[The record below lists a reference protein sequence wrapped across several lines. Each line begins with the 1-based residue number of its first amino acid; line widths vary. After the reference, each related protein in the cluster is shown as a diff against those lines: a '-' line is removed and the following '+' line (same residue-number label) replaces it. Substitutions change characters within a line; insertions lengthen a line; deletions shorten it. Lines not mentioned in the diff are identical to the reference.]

1 MHPSESRAARILVA
15 DDQSDIRDALRLLLK
30 SEGYQVDTVASPAEA
45 LAAVATDAFD
55 LALIDLNYA
64 RDTTSGQE
72 GLELLQRLH
81 EHQPVLP
88 VVALT
93 GWGTVDVAVESVR
106 RGACDFLTKPW
117 DNPRLLATIR
127 AHLPGAA
134 SRAG

>member
-1 MHPSESRAARILVA
+1 MHPSEAHIARILVA
-15 DDQSDIRDALRLLLK
+15 DDQSDIREALRLLLK
-30 SEGYQVDTVASPAEA
+30 GEGYRVETVASPAEA
-45 LAAVATDAFD
+45 LAAVATGAFD

-64 RDTTSGQE
+64 RDTTSGHE
-72 GLELLQRLH
+72 GFELLQKLQ
-81 EHQPVLP
+81 ENQPVLP